1 MTSTLLK
8 RCPYKNNFLPFKT
21 LVIGFF
27 RPHTLHTKFEFL
39 SCCLVNNSAALQN
52 SNKNNLFWPLIKHIW
67 TKFAITELTRDAYA
81 ILFRF
86 LHDFIGSGWQTFD
99 SKDVECNIIA
109 ILISGQKLFSNASR
123 AQLIW
128 HPVQSVIK
136 ENNFRPSPGGI

>member
-1 MTSTLLK
+1 M
-8 RCPYKNNFLPFKT
+8 
-21 LVIGFF
+21 
-27 RPHTLHTKFEFL
+27 
-39 SCCLVNNSAALQN
+39 
-52 SNKNNLFWPLIKHIW
+52 KHIW

-123 AQLIW
+123 ARLIW

-136 ENNFRPSPGGI
+136 ENNFWPSPGGI